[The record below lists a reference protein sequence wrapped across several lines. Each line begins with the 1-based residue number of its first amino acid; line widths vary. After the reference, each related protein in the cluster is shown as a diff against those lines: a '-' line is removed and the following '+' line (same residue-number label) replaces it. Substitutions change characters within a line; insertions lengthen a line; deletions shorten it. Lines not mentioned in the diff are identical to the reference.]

1 MGVFWRAERFGLFSR
16 KKYSAK
22 SHKYRESAKQKER
35 QVEGYY
41 HNFAQLSSI
50 PTELDVPSCQMQPSL
65 RSKMYHCIWS
75 RHTYNLLYLQTR
87 AHLYTG
93 KSTAPIATGPKKLIN
108 NFPPPPPPK
117 QQALHYNNTK
127 LPTSSLPGGGKEDR
141 QDEKSS
147 PSSHPFILGDTSSFF
162 RRIPDPTC
170 TSFPRLS
177 EHPQEHHNTRDV
189 QAPSVGDADNRTTDS
204 GDSPPARLL
213 EGRHKS
219 RLFHICT
226 CG

>member
-35 QVEGYY
+35 EVEGYY

-108 NFPPPPPPK
+108 NFPPPPPQSNK
-117 QQALHYNNTK
+117 RCIITTQNYQQALYPEVAKRTGRMKRVHRVLT
-127 LPTSSLPGGGKEDR
+127 LSS
-141 QDEKSS
+141 
-147 PSSHPFILGDTSSFF
+147 
-162 RRIPDPTC
+162 
-170 TSFPRLS
+170 
-177 EHPQEHHNTRDV
+177 
-189 QAPSVGDADNRTTDS
+189 
-204 GDSPPARLL
+204 
-213 EGRHKS
+213 
-219 RLFHICT
+219 
-226 CG
+226 